1 MDELINTFCGN
12 QNKYREILIWLRDFD
27 YNKRISS
34 KSCIIVSGA
43 TCIGKTYTINSICN
57 FLNYEITTIDNN
69 NCYNSA
75 QMKDIIY
82 KVTSSSLIQI
92 LTNNI
97 RNKVIIIDNFDC
109 IFIGDKTINICLL
122 KILNEAKMKNIPII
136 CIANIDII
144 KKIGEIKKICK
155 IYNLQKPNYEDI
167 KLLLTQKKVKN
178 ISYLYKISNGNLD
191 KIFNDI
197 NNNNNNLYEH
207 NVEDYTDINALYNN
221 KFERYNVEKII
232 SKDSWMIPLK
242 FHENLI
248 NDLDNRIGSY
258 KKKNEYY
265 KEFIEI
271 MCEYDYNMFKN
282 NTEICINIFASYVYY
297 LSQFNYKKG
306 SVSNIGN
313 FTKILSYLSLQ
324 KKNIKSIYYSSNF
337 PYYQISNYHI
347 NLSNRKFISFN

>member
-1 MDELINTFCGN
+1 MDEFINTLCGN
-12 QNKYREILIWLRDFD
+12 HDKYKEILIWLRDFN
-27 YNKRISS
+27 YNKRISPE
-34 KSCIIVSGA
+34 SCIIVSGV
-43 TCIGKTYTINSICN
+43 TCIGKTYSINAICN
-57 FLNYEITTIDNN
+57 HLNYDITTIDNN
-69 NCYNSA
+69 NCHTSA

-122 KILNEAKMKNIPII
+122 KMLNEGKMKNIPII
-136 CIANIDII
+136 CIANIDVI

-155 IYNLQKPNYEDI
+155 IYNLLKPNYEDI
-167 KLLLTQKKVKN
+167 KLLLSNKKVKN
-178 ISYLYKISNGNLD
+178 IANLYKLSNGNLD
-191 KIFNDI
+191 KLFSDI
-197 NNNNNNLYEH
+197 SNSEELYEH
-207 NVEDYTDINALYNN
+207 HVEDYTDINALYNN
-221 KFERYNVEKII
+221 DFDRSSVIKII
-232 SKDSWMIPLK
+232 SKDAWMIPLK

-248 NDLDNRIGSY
+248 KDLDNRVGTH
-258 KKKNEYY
+258 KKKNDFY
-265 KEFIEI
+265 KSFMEI

-282 NTEICINIFASYVYY
+282 NAEICINIFASYVYY
-297 LSQFNYKKG
+297 LSLFKRKKG
-306 SVSNIGN
+306 SSSNIGS

-324 KKNIKSIYYSSNF
+324 KKNIKSNYYLSNF